1 MGFQNENQLKV
12 GASVKATI
20 NDKVVEAK
28 VIGIGFNRVTL
39 RSEKG
44 NEVSYA
50 FNSEKFLRWFN
61 QVPLNEVAKNHAE
74 SGKKDILEGLKIVT
88 SGPTIKERTTTPK
101 EKESRYKLDFDF
113 YGEKK
118 DEKIS
123 AFLSEASLYAN
134 TEREGRL
141 SVLFALTVSDGQG
154 FQSSMIIVHALTC
167 AQKLN
172 KHSDAEWLQMIK
184 SRNVDECYWD
194 SFDDMDREDIRSF
207 CNLIVAYANDEKREI
222 ILDDLFSKVLPKD
235 EKEAMFVAQLLCD
248 GGINKYDLTC
258 TGLTENLL
266 KDNRWSYGMRDEDY
280 DDEGNVIAERE
291 LVSNNEVEY
300 PPHVGWLSFLIS
312 LLFSYFSFF
321 VLPPICPFNLVALIL
336 KPYLCMLFRIQKA
349 FFFKFLVF
357 FDRIIHKGLDR
368 NPASRDK
375 IPIHF
380 QILWL

>member
-12 GASVKATI
+12 GALVKATI

-28 VIGIGFNRVTL
+28 VINIGFNRVTL

-50 FNSEKFLRWFN
+50 FNSEKFLKWFN
-61 QVPLNEVAKNHAE
+61 HTPLNEVAKNHAE
-74 SGKKDILEGLKIVT
+74 KSGEDLLKGVKIVT
-88 SGPTIKERTTTPK
+88 SGPTIKQRTTTPK
-101 EKESRYKLDFDF
+101 EKESKFKLDFDF

-123 AFLSEASLYAN
+123 AFLSTASLYAN

-141 SVLFALTVSDGQG
+141 SVLFVSTVSEGQG
-154 FQSSMIIVHALTC
+154 FQASMIIVHALTC

-235 EKEAMFVAQLLCD
+235 EKEAMFVVQLLCD
-248 GGINKYDLTC
+248 GGINKYGLSC
-258 TGLTENLL
+258 AGLTENLL
-266 KDNRWSYGMRDEDY
+266 KDIYDNFGLASVGEVDEY
-280 DDEGNVIAERE
+280 LANLEKEG
-291 LVSNNEVEY
+291 EVE
-300 PPHVGWLSFLIS
+300 
-312 LLFSYFSFF
+312 
-321 VLPPICPFNLVALIL
+321 
-336 KPYLCMLFRIQKA
+336 
-349 FFFKFLVF
+349 
-357 FDRIIHKGLDR
+357 
-368 NPASRDK
+368 
-375 IPIHF
+375 
-380 QILWL
+380 